1 MGKIYEFKGYLTKY
15 YGKYS
20 RYVDAV
26 LCFVLALLVFTYI
39 NQNIGFSKIASHPIM
54 SVILA
59 VICMLLP
66 MKMTVIFAMIATLA
80 QIWTVSLGM
89 TIVGL
94 AIFFILYAL
103 YFRYSPDRALILLM
117 VPIAFMFD
125 IPIVVPIIFG
135 LIGTPICI
143 LPISAGTVVH
153 YMITYVQT
161 NETLLQTTEDIGM
174 VKQSMGYAKQLLTNP
189 EMWCIIIAFAVTL
202 LLVYGVRRMSV
213 DHAWDIAVVAGVL
226 GNINVMAYG
235 YIIMDI
241 PISYVSLIV
250 GSVAAVL
257 VSYVVKLFAFS
268 VDYTRTE
275 YLQFEDDEYYYYL
288 KAVPKVSVAIPE
300 KTTKRINERQKT
312 GVIDAEQVQILE
324 QAARQDEVTKQQ
336 EEESEIQRIIEEELK
351 QEK

>member
-1 MGKIYEFKGYLTKY
+1 MEKIYEIKGYLTKY

-20 RYVDAV
+20 RYIDTA
-26 LCFVLALLVFTYI
+26 LRFVLALLVFTYI
-39 NQNIGFSKIASHPIM
+39 SQHIGFSKVASHPIM
-54 SVILA
+54 SIIMA

-66 MKMTVIFAMIATLA
+66 MKLTVVFATIATLL
-80 QIWTVSLGM
+80 QIWSVSLGM
-89 TIVGL
+89 VFVGL
-94 AIFFILYAL
+94 AIFIILYAL
-103 YFRYSPDRALILLM
+103 YFRYSPDKAYILLLM
-117 VPIAFMFD
+117 PIAFMFD
-125 IPIVVPIIFG
+125 IPIVIPIVFG

-161 NETLLQTTEDIGM
+161 NANLLQSAEEVG
-174 VKQSMGYAKQLLTNP
+174 VLKQSLGYAQQILVNS
-189 EMWCIIIAFAVTL
+189 EMWCILIAFAITL

-226 GNINVMAYG
+226 GNVNVMAYG

-250 GSVAAVL
+250 GSIAAVL
-257 VSYVVKLFAFS
+257 VSYVVKVFAFS

-288 KAVPKVSVAIPE
+288 KAVPKVSVAMPE
-300 KTTKRINERQKT
+300 KTMKRINERQKT
-312 GVIDAEQVQILE
+312 GVIDTEQVQILE
-324 QAARQDEVTKQQ
+324 QAGKQDEEARLQ